1 MRRNAGWC
9 DGRLV
14 FQGARGNSGRV
25 SGGRWPEL
33 MPRISVVIPLF
44 AQGAYIERAVRSVLA
59 QGHADLEIIV
69 VDDGSPDDGA
79 SRLERCQDARLR
91 LLRQSHGGVSR
102 ARNSGIRAATGDW
115 LAFLDADD
123 EWLPDFIGEMLD
135 AVRRHPEVNA
145 VFANYRSATAPKA
158 WLRGVENSAETHV
171 VADYFDFLRT
181 NRGLGMLTSATLV
194 RRSTLLALEGFPP
207 DVEVGQDTDTWCRL
221 AWSGPVAFQ
230 PRVLSVYHAETP
242 DSATKRAMTGKLAYP
257 AVAASFQRWQALGRI
272 PARLLPGSLWF
283 IEWTMARHLREL
295 LNRGFRDEARRLL
308 ETDALSRGVARRSP
322 AVRLRLLIPPRFLPR
337 LVRAFR
343 RVVRPAFGVEAADTL
358 LLGLDIDDSSLRPRL
373 PEHLQSAPVVSLQ
386 SNELAGGAMSL
397 PPNLRALMKKLRQAR
412 CGALVVL
419 QNVPRLILLAAL
431 VPARTKSLLAG
442 DGTLRPLGLGATTV
456 HVLRE
461 ILVRHLPGF
470 GRAVEKP
477 PPRAGNDYSFIVE
490 RASDREAEAP
500 ALRASIVIPVYNRR
514 ESLARTLAGLEGQD
528 YPPHLTEVIVVD
540 DGSHDAPETVVELF
554 RGRLDV
560 RIIAQP
566 DLGYRLA
573 AARNLGIRAATGD
586 VILSLDCDML
596 PDPGWLSAHMKWHR
610 AHSGSLCVIGYR
622 EFIDATDL
630 TVAQIRDGFD
640 SVRRLPKVEAPAA
653 IRDRASP
660 RRDWRIGIIE
670 RSGGLRRHRRP
681 YMLASGGNL
690 SFRREEAL
698 RAGLFDE
705 AFNRWGGEDSE
716 FAYRL
721 YRRGAYFVPEPSA
734 LAYHQDH
741 PESAPREADR
751 VFTTRLLH
759 ERVPALR
766 PAGLSR
772 EGDRPRVS
780 VYKPAFNASET
791 ITRAVSSVLAQP
803 LPDLEICIV
812 DDGSND
818 DTVGVLER
826 HYGKDPRVRW
836 TCLPHQ
842 GIAAASRA
850 ALEMTRG
857 EFGLQLDADD
867 EILKDAIEVLLA
879 LMDDDTV
886 SLAYAGFEEV
896 SVEGVV
902 TRSVRGARYDPQ
914 RHLAGQIVSPPRLFR
929 SRDYHRSQGFD
940 VTLPLAVDY
949 DLCLKLAEQ
958 GRVVSSPRILYRR
971 HLHAANASLM
981 DLSATRACQQRAV
994 EAALRRRNPGGRQA
1008 TATSA
1013 P

>member
-1 MRRNAGWC
+1 
-9 DGRLV
+9 
-14 FQGARGNSGRV
+14 
-25 SGGRWPEL
+25 

-44 AQGAYIERAVRSVLA
+44 AQGAYVERALRSVLA

-69 VDDGSPDDGA
+69 VDDGSPDDGPL
-79 SRLERCQDARLR
+79 RVERCQDPRLR

-102 ARNSGIRAATGDW
+102 ARNAGIMAATGEW

-123 EWLPDFIGEMLD
+123 EWLPNFIGEMLD
-135 AVRRHPEVNA
+135 AVQRHPEVNA
-145 VFANYRSATAPKA
+145 VFANYRSATAQKA
-158 WLRGVENSAETHV
+158 WLRGVANSAESHV

-181 NRGLGMLTSATLV
+181 NRGLGMLTSATFV
-194 RRSTLLALEGFPP
+194 RRSALLALEGFPP
-207 DVEVGQDTDTWCRL
+207 DVEVGQDADTWCRL

-242 DSATKRAMTGKLAYP
+242 DSATKRAMEGKLAYP

-272 PARLLPGSLWF
+272 PPRLLPASLWF
-283 IEWTMARHLREL
+283 IEWTVVRHLKEL
-295 LNRGFRDEARRLL
+295 LNRGFRTDVRRLL
-308 ETDALSRGVARRSP
+308 ETDELSRGVAGRSP
-322 AVRLRLLIPPRFLPR
+322 GVLLRLLIPPRLLSR
-337 LVRAFR
+337 LVRVFR
-343 RVVRPAFGVEAADTL
+343 NVVRPAVGAESPLPVTPGMKTADTL
-358 LLGLDIDDSSLRPRL
+358 LLGLDIDEGSLRPRL
-373 PEHLQSAPVVSLQ
+373 PEYLQSAPVVSLR
-386 SNELAGGAMSL
+386 SSELSAGDSLSL
-397 PPNLRALMKKLRQAR
+397 PPNLRALVKKLRKAR
-412 CGALVVL
+412 WGALVVL

-456 HVLRE
+456 HVFRE
-461 ILVRHLPGF
+461 FLVRHLPGF
-470 GRAVEKP
+470 RSAIEKP
-477 PPRAGNDYSFIVE
+477 PPRAGNDYSFIAE
-490 RASDREAEAP
+490 RRSERETETP

-514 ESLARTLAGLEGQD
+514 ESLARTLAGVEGQD

-566 DLGYRLA
+566 DLGFRVA
-573 AARNLGIRAATGD
+573 AARNLGICAAMGD
-586 VILSLDCDML
+586 VVLSLDCDML

-622 EFIDATDL
+622 EFIDATGL

-653 IRDRASP
+653 IRDWTAP

-670 RSGGLRRHRRP
+670 RSRDLRRHRRP
-681 YMLASGGNL
+681 YTLASGGNL
-690 SFRREEAL
+690 SFRRVEAL

-705 AFNRWGGEDSE
+705 AFNRWGGEDSD

-751 VFTTRLLH
+751 VITTRLLH

-780 VYKPAFNASET
+780 VYVPAFNASAS

-836 TCLPHQ
+836 TRLPHQ

-850 ALEMTRG
+850 AVEMTRG
-857 EFGLQLDADD
+857 EFVLQLDADD
-867 EILKDAIEVLLA
+867 EILKDAIEVLLS
-879 LMDDDTV
+879 LMKDDTV
-886 SLAYAGFEEV
+886 SLAYGGFEEV
-896 SVEGVV
+896 SAEGVV
-902 TRSVRGARYDPQ
+902 MRSVRGARYDPQ
-914 RHLAGQIVSPPRLFR
+914 RHLAGQIVSPPRMFR

-971 HLHAANASLM
+971 HLHASNASLV
-981 DLSATRACQQRAV
+981 DPLATRTCQQRAV
-994 EAALRRRNPGGRQA
+994 EAALRRRKP
-1008 TATSA
+1008 
-1013 P
+1013 